1 MTESASSAWWKQLYA
16 QAAAQNPTDANAD
29 NIAQQFLT
37 NVLAASSSQAAAIAT
52 SLREIGAQLL
62 VPLPQL
68 SATTLQK
75 EQKLHRDVVLRVLQL
90 QVICRLL
97 CCCNEKN
104 DSAMKDTEGES
115 NVTAEKNSHRKKRR
129 RLPIK
134 QMKKEM
140 RTLLDRIALLIDA
153 ANPPSITDDDE
164 RSRFHEFLQDVLAKA
179 FATRVPKIVKY
190 LLAVYELE
198 EDEQAPTMP
207 VNLIPTVRSASGPPP
222 LKAST
227 TNTPPPP
234 APLPVSQSILSALR
248 DEQRPLKRS
257 RTETATP
264 FKKMELPRRSSFPST
279 RKDLLSA
286 VAKTTAASSS
296 STSSSSA
303 SKRTTP
309 RSKDG
314 ITPRSKDKKVASSSS
329 SRSGTP
335 RSSGSLGAPPNLKR
349 GISSSA
355 KPPPLLVRNITGP
368 QSRFTPGAPGSLA
381 RSTSISQGVR
391 PLFAPKTSPHSQK
404 PLNAFKLS
412 PHPQTLAVKPTGLA
426 IATGP
431 AMAPRTAVSAL
442 VANERASV
450 VMRTPDRPRRR
461 AARPGDQQT
470 RVLIESSP
478 PFRNQN
484 VAAAR
489 ATRKQS
495 TIPPPLLR

>member
-1 MTESASSAWWKQLYA
+1 MTESFSSAWTQLYA
-16 QAAAQNPTDANAD
+16 QAVAQEPTDTNGNAD
-29 NIAQQFLT
+29 DAVQQFLT
-37 NVLAASSSQAAAIAT
+37 NVLAASSPQTAATAT
-52 SLREIGAQLL
+52 SLCEIGTQLL
-62 VPLPQL
+62 VPMPQL

-75 EQKLHRDVVLRVLQL
+75 EQKLHRNVVLRVLQL

-97 CCCNEKN
+97 CCCDEKN
-104 DSAMKDTEGES
+104 DSTVKDAES
-115 NVTAEKNSHRKKRR
+115 DATIAERKPKGKRR
-129 RLPIK
+129 IK

-140 RTLLDRIALLIDA
+140 RALLDRIALLIDA
-153 ANPPSITDDDE
+153 ANPPSLTDDDE

-179 FATRVPKIVKY
+179 FSTRVPKIVKY
-190 LLAVYELE
+190 LFAVYELE

-207 VNLIPTVRSASGPPP
+207 VNPIPTVRSVSGPPA
-222 LKAST
+222 LKVPT
-227 TNTPPPP
+227 TNAP

-257 RTETATP
+257 RAETATP

-286 VAKTTAASSS
+286 VAKITAASSS
-296 STSSSSA
+296 STSFSS

-314 ITPRSKDKKVASSSS
+314 ITPRSKDKKAASSSS
-329 SRSGTP
+329 SRSRTP
-335 RSSGSLGAPPNLKR
+335 RSSGSLGAPPSLKR
-349 GISSSA
+349 GTSPSA

-368 QSRFTPGAPGSLA
+368 QSRFTPSAPGSLP

-404 PLNAFKLS
+404 PLSVFKLS

-431 AMAPRTAVSAL
+431 AMAPQPRTAVSAL

-489 ATRKQS
+489 AARKQS